1 MYITKEIFIAGLY
14 LLGATK
20 SNYIPTIFSIKKPNR
35 IINIRISNNL
45 AIYNNRLYSKSQFMD
60 LLIKIIQDYNEY

>member
-1 MYITKEIFIAGLY
+1 MYITKEVFIAGLY